1 MRIAF
6 LGFIGLFFMVF
17 TQNFTSVYLIDFKSI
32 NLQQIGYLGTI
43 GSIGNVVFA
52 LTLGHLSSKTGFL
65 LSFPFTI
72 LFPILLLTGKE
83 FVWYGLA
90 YFSFGG
96 YRLARSMLLAYSR
109 EFIHSRDTGL
119 AFGIIETAN
128 GLAIIL
134 APPLCGIV
142 YNHNPQN
149 IFWISAIGLAL
160 VGLISFFQLSKF
172 KRKDPNWL

>member
-1 MRIAF
+1 
-6 LGFIGLFFMVF
+6 
-17 TQNFTSVYLIDFKSI
+17 
-32 NLQQIGYLGTI
+32 
-43 GSIGNVVFA
+43 
-52 LTLGHLSSKTGFL
+52 
-65 LSFPFTI
+65 
-72 LFPILLLTGKE
+72 
-83 FVWYGLA
+83 
-90 YFSFGG
+90 
-96 YRLARSMLLAYSR
+96 MLLAYSR